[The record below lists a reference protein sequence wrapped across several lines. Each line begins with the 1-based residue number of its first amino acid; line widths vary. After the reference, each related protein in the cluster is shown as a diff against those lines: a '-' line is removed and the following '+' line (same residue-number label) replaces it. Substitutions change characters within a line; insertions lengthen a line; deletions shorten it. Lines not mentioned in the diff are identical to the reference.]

1 MARRLIVNADDLG
14 QCAGINRGIATAVD
28 EGVVTSSSLMVR
40 WPAAEGAS
48 AWARATPSVSIGL
61 HLDLGEWI
69 PVGIGWEPLYEV
81 VDASN
86 PTAVSNELSRQ
97 LGMFLR
103 LIGRPPSHLDAHQ
116 HLQRDEPL
124 RSLLLRVGERLG
136 IPVRDVAGPIGYCG
150 SFYGQYGAGHSYPQG
165 ITLESLLAIIDNLE
179 DGTTELGCHPA
190 TADVDD
196 LTSPYR
202 TERAIELAVLTDPR
216 LPAALAARGIQL
228 CSFYTAG

>member
-48 AWARATPSVSIGL
+48 AWARANPSVSIGL

-69 PVGIGWEPLYEV
+69 PVGVGWEPLYEV

-86 PTAVSNELSRQ
+86 LTAVSNELSRQ

-103 LIGRPPSHLDAHQ
+103 LIGRPPTHLDAHQ

-136 IPVRDVAGPIGYCG
+136 VPVRDVAGPIGYCG
-150 SFYGQYGAGHSYPQG
+150 SFYGQYGAGHAYPQG
-165 ITLESLLAIIDNLE
+165 ITLESLLAIIDGLE
-179 DGTTELGCHPA
+179 EGTTELGCHPA